1 MQRRVMTKGDGIDGL
16 RGCYGTFCR
25 SARTEETHIVIGI
38 SVGAGGNIATFM
50 AEMRRDDIAHAQEL
64 MT

>member
-1 MQRRVMTKGDGIDGL
+1 MGLKACEAVMGP
-16 RGCYGTFCR
+16 FCR

-38 SVGAGGNIATFM
+38 SVGAGGNIASSM
-50 AEMRRDDIAHAQEL
+50 AEVRRDDIAHAQEL